1 LQERACYQTGE
12 IVTLAHRRYDHV
24 SGRLEVEY
32 TWIQN
37 GRMEKQRM
45 SARLYS
51 YREVVQLLE
60 AAGFGDVQGFSS
72 LTEEPF
78 QLRAPRLLLVARKE

>member
-1 LQERACYQTGE
+1 
-12 IVTLAHRRYDHV
+12 
-24 SGRLEVEY
+24 
-32 TWIQN
+32 
-37 GRMEKQRM
+37 M

-60 AAGFGDVQGFSS
+60 AAGFRDLQGFSS

-78 QLRAPRLLLVARKE
+78 RLRAPRLLLVATKKRT